1 MNVRDFIPQ
10 HKMDHEKTG
19 QLKKL
24 DKDLIRSVIPELM
37 TWLQD
42 GNWPVYPEIRDVLLP
57 LGNELVPHIRYVL
70 ETTDEDWKYFVLTGL
85 VSKLSKETIVQ
96 MKPELIRIA
105 YNPSES
111 EAASELDEVARE
123 LLRHSS

>member
-1 MNVRDFIPQ
+1 MPQ
-10 HKMDHEKTG
+10 HKMDHEKTN

-70 ETTDEDWKYFVLTGL
+70 ETTDEDWKYFILTGL
-85 VSKLSKETIVQ
+85 VSNLSKETIVH

-123 LLRHSS
+123 LLRQSI